1 MADVIV
7 VQREDN
13 SVSVIYTGAS
23 RLTTD
28 QIVAR
33 HFENSSE
40 VYQVVDSSVLPTQS
54 MLFDAWVY
62 DETNGAVVDIS
73 RAKNVAHNIR
83 RYYRTEEMQPYDDI
97 IAKQIPGEN
106 ADDAEAQRALIRTK
120 YATKQTEIDACT
132 TVEQLQTSIE
142 GMIS

>member
-7 VQREDN
+7 VQKEDN

-28 QIVAR
+28 EIVAR
-33 HFENSSE
+33 RFANSSE

-62 DETNGAVVDIS
+62 DETDGVVVDVT
-73 RAKNVAHNIR
+73 RAKEIAHNIR
-83 RYYRTEEMQPYDDI
+83 RYYRTEEMKPYDDI
-97 IAKQIPGEN
+97 IAKQIPGED
-106 ADDAEAQRALIRTK
+106 ATDAEAQRVLIRTK

-132 TVEQLQTSIE
+132 TVEELETTIE
-142 GMIS
+142 GLMS

>member
-7 VQREDN
+7 VQKEDN

-33 HFENSSE
+33 RFANSSE
-40 VYQVVDSSVLPTQS
+40 VYQVVDSATLPTQS
-54 MLFDAWVY
+54 VLFDAWVY

-83 RYYRTEEMQPYDDI
+83 RYYRTEEMKPYDDI
-97 IAKQIPGEN
+97 IAKQIPGED
-106 ADDAEAQRALIRTK
+106 ATAAEAQRSLIRIK

-132 TVEQLQTSIE
+132 TVEQLQTIIE
-142 GMIS
+142 GMI

>member
-7 VQREDN
+7 VQKEDN

-33 HFENSSE
+33 RFANSSE
-40 VYQVVDSSVLPTQS
+40 VYQVVDSATLPTQS
-54 MLFDAWVY
+54 VLFDAWVY

-83 RYYRTEEMQPYDDI
+83 RYYRTEEMKPYDDI
-97 IAKQIPGEN
+97 IAKQIPGED
-106 ADDAEAQRALIRTK
+106 ATAAEAQRALIRTK

-132 TVEQLQTSIE
+132 TVEQVQTIIE
-142 GMIS
+142 GMAV

>member
-132 TVEQLQTSIE
+132 TVEQLQTIIE

>member
-7 VQREDN
+7 VQKEDN

-33 HFENSSE
+33 RFANSSE
-40 VYQVVDSSVLPTQS
+40 VYQVVDSSALPTQS
-54 MLFDAWVY
+54 VLFDAWVY

-97 IAKQIPGEN
+97 IAKQIPGED
-106 ADDAEAQRALIRTK
+106 ATDAEAQRVLIRTK

-132 TVEQLQTSIE
+132 TVEQLQTIIDEFS
-142 GMIS
+142 G

>member
-7 VQREDN
+7 VQKEDN

-33 HFENSSE
+33 RFANSSE
-40 VYQVVDSSVLPTQS
+40 VYQVVDSATLPTQS
-54 MLFDAWVY
+54 VLFDAWVY

-83 RYYRTEEMQPYDDI
+83 RYYRTEEMKSYDDI
-97 IAKQIPGEN
+97 IAKQIPGED
-106 ADDAEAQRALIRTK
+106 ATDAEAQRALIRTK

-132 TVEQLQTSIE
+132 TADQLQTIIE
-142 GMIS
+142 GMAV

>member
-7 VQREDN
+7 VQKEDN

-28 QIVAR
+28 EIVAR
-33 HFENSSE
+33 RFANSSE
-40 VYQVVDSSVLPTQS
+40 IYQVVDSSVLPTQS

-62 DETNGAVVDIS
+62 DETDGAVVDVT
-73 RAKNVAHNIR
+73 RAKEIAHNIR
-83 RYYRTEEMQPYDDI
+83 RYYRTEEMKPYDDI
-97 IAKQIPGEN
+97 IAKQIPGED
-106 ADDAEAQRALIRTK
+106 ATEAEAQRVLIRTK

-132 TVEQLQTSIE
+132 TVEQLQTIIE
-142 GMIS
+142 GIVS

>member
-7 VQREDN
+7 VQKEDN

-33 HFENSSE
+33 RFTNSSE
-40 VYQVVDSSVLPTQS
+40 VYQVVDSSALPTQS
-54 MLFDAWVY
+54 VLFDAWVY

-97 IAKQIPGEN
+97 IAKQIPGED
-106 ADDAEAQRALIRTK
+106 ATDAEAQRVLIRTK

-132 TVEQLQTSIE
+132 TVEQVQTIIE
-142 GMIS
+142 GMVS

>member
-97 IAKQIPGEN
+97 IAKQIPGED

-132 TVEQLQTSIE
+132 TVEQLQTIIE